1 MRYAAAARLESDVMR
16 DTKWLD
22 AFDERLEDVTE
33 RWMRARWAD
42 FTHEPGAAVADLQ
55 RERGALLTDRA
66 TRQQL
71 ASLRDQDLDTRTRR
85 RVDILERAVLQATI
99 DGDGEIAALAAEI
112 QSGHLVPF
120 QPVVDG
126 EPLSRTAV
134 RQRIRLD
141 PDRERRR
148 AAMLYRE
155 PLGERVE
162 PLVRRLASLR
172 NARARSLG
180 FPDFVAL
187 RMHVERLDRS
197 WYDATMAAV
206 EGRTAR
212 LWQER
217 LAELRA
223 VLGHAPA
230 AYDLDFAMERLAG
243 DNVDERFPLTE
254 HAGRAR
260 ALARA
265 VGFDERVEDIAVRIE
280 DIPYGGLEM
289 PIAIPEDVRI
299 LVNPPDGFDGLHTV
313 VHEFGHCVHARY
325 NEQRGDLLQR
335 NEPGHFNEAVAEILG
350 HFVLRPEY
358 LERHSDLPEA
368 TRRAVIGKA
377 VRGDF
382 GRWLLVSA
390 DLELALYADP
400 GADLGRRARETER
413 RILGVESETRYSWA
427 ADAFLIEYPV
437 YKHAYLVADM
447 AAAQVSAAFS
457 ERYGTVFDA
466 RVARDLIEHVC
477 APGNLVDWDEKVARL
492 TGRALSVEA
501 WVRELEAGAAL

>member
-1 MRYAAAARLESDVMR
+1 MS

-22 AFDERLEDVTE
+22 ALDERLEDVTE

-42 FTHEPGAAVADLQ
+42 FTHEEGAAVGELQ

-66 TRQQL
+66 TTQQL
-71 ASLRDQDLDTRTRR
+71 ASLLDGDLDARTRR
-85 RVDILERAVLQATI
+85 RADVLGRAILQASI
-99 DGDGEIAALAAEI
+99 DGDGEIAALAEEI

-155 PLGERVE
+155 ALGERVA
-162 PLVRRLASLR
+162 PLVRQLARLR
-172 NARARSLG
+172 NARARALG
-180 FPDFVAL
+180 FADFVAL
-187 RMHVERLDRS
+187 RMHVERIDRS

-206 EGRTAR
+206 ESRTAR
-212 LWQER
+212 LWDAR
-217 LAELRA
+217 LGELRA
-223 VLGHAPA
+223 VLGHDPA
-230 AYDLDFAMERLAG
+230 GHDLDFAMEQLAG
-243 DNVDERFPLTE
+243 ENVDERFPLTE
-254 HAGRAR
+254 HADRTR

-265 VGFDERVEDIAVRIE
+265 VGFDGRVDDIVVRIE

-289 PIAIPEDVRI
+289 PVAIPEDVRI

-325 NEQRGDLLQR
+325 NAQRGDLLQR
-335 NEPGHFNEAVAEILG
+335 NEPGHVNEAAAEILG
-350 HFVLRPEY
+350 HFVVRPEY
-358 LERHSDLPEA
+358 LERYSDLPEPA
-368 TRRAVIGKA
+368 RRALIAKA

-400 GADLGRRARETER
+400 EADLAARARETER
-413 RILGVESETRYSWA
+413 RILGVETETRHSWA

-447 AAAQVSAAFS
+447 IAAQASAAFT
-457 ERYGTVFDA
+457 ERYRTVFDP

-477 APGNLVDWDEKVARL
+477 APGNLVDWDVKVARL
-492 TGRALSVEA
+492 TGRPLSVDA

>member
-1 MRYAAAARLESDVMR
+1 MQDIE
-16 DTKWLD
+16 WLD
-22 AFDERLEDVTE
+22 EFDERLEDITE

-42 FTHEPGAAVADLQ
+42 FTRQAGAGVGELQ
-55 RERGALLTDRA
+55 RERGALLTDEE
-66 TRQQL
+66 TRRRL
-71 ASLRDQDLDTRTRR
+71 ASLRSSELDGRTRR
-85 RVDILERAVLQATI
+85 RVDVLERVVLQATI
-99 DGDGEIAALAAEI
+99 DGDAEIAALAEEI
-112 QSGHLVPF
+112 QSGHIVPF
-120 QPVVDG
+120 QPVVGG

-148 AAMLYRE
+148 QAMLYRE
-155 PLGERVE
+155 PLGGRVD
-162 PLVRRLASLR
+162 PLVRRLARLR
-172 NARARSLG
+172 NERARTLG

-187 RMHVERLDRS
+187 RMHVDRIDRS

-206 EGRTAR
+206 ERRTAA
-212 LWQER
+212 LWTAR
-217 LAELRA
+217 LAELRE
-223 VLGHAPA
+223 VLGHEPA
-230 AYDLDFAMERLAG
+230 AHDLDFAMERLAG
-243 DNVDERFPLTE
+243 PNVDDRFPLDR
-254 HAGRAR
+254 HADRTR
-260 ALARA
+260 ELVRA
-265 VGFDERVEDIAVRIE
+265 VGFDERVGDIEVRIE

-325 NEQRGDLLQR
+325 NAQRGDLLQR

-358 LERHSDLPEA
+358 LERYSGLPAA
-368 TRRAVIGKA
+368 TRNALVARS

-390 DLELALYADP
+390 DLELALYAEPD
-400 GADLGRRARETER
+400 GDLAGRARAVER
-413 RILGVESETRYSWA
+413 RILGVETETVHGWA

-447 AAAQVSAAFS
+447 VAAQASAAFTA
-457 ERYGTVFDA
+457 RYGTVFDR
-466 RVARDLIEHVC
+466 RVATDLIEHVC
-477 APGNLVDWDEKVARL
+477 APGNLVDWDEKIARL
-492 TGRALSVEA
+492 TGRPLSAES
-501 WVRELEAGAAL
+501 WVRELEAGRAL

>member
-1 MRYAAAARLESDVMR
+1 MR
-16 DTKWLD
+16 DMKWLD

-42 FTHEPGAAVADLQ
+42 FTHERGAAVGELQ
-55 RERGALLTDRA
+55 RERGALLTDGA
-66 TRQQL
+66 TREQL
-71 ASLRDQDLDTRTRR
+71 ASLRNRDLDARTRR
-85 RVDILERAVLQATI
+85 RVDVLERAILQATI
-99 DGDGEIAALAAEI
+99 DGDGEIAALAEEI

-120 QPVVDG
+120 QPVVSG

-155 PLGERVE
+155 PLGARVE
-162 PLVRRLASLR
+162 PLVRRLARLR
-172 NARARSLG
+172 NARARGLG

-187 RMHVERLDRS
+187 RMHIERIERT
-197 WYDATMAAV
+197 WYDGMMAAA
-206 EGRTAR
+206 ESRTAGLWKAR
-212 LWQER
+212 LG
-217 LAELRA
+217 ELRA
-223 VLGHAPA
+223 VLGHDPA
-230 AYDLDFAMERLAG
+230 GHDLDFAMEQLAG
-243 DNVDERFPLTE
+243 VNLDERFPLTE
-254 HAGRAR
+254 HADRTR
-260 ALARA
+260 ALARE
-265 VGFDERVEDIAVRIE
+265 VGFDGRVNDIVVRIE

-289 PIAIPEDVRI
+289 PIAIPEDIRI
-299 LVNPPDGFDGLHTV
+299 LVNPPDGFEGLHTV

-335 NEPGHFNEAVAEILG
+335 NEPGQFNESVAEILG

-358 LERHSDLPEA
+358 LERHSDLPGPA
-368 TRRAVIGKA
+368 RRALIAKA

-400 GADLGRRARETER
+400 EGDLAARGREAER
-413 RILGVESETRYSWA
+413 RILGVETETEHSWA

-447 AAAQVSAAFS
+447 VAAQASAAFT

-477 APGNLVDWDEKVARL
+477 APGNLVDWDVKVARL
-492 TGRALSVEA
+492 TGRPLSVDA